1 MKSARLRPRRK
12 NRHLRAGHRAE
23 KFKTAIRKG
32 RRFCLNCSI
41 QIPSC
46 MWRHAGQFSAGD
58 AAA

>member
-1 MKSARLRPRRK
+1 
-12 NRHLRAGHRAE
+12 LRAGHRAE